1 MDFNKEIEF
10 IARHYRE
17 GIFNT
22 ETVLKKI
29 RRKKIWT
36 FSRIAAA
43 SILLAVFGA
52 TAAIIINSYNTENT
66 ENNISVFPPEQPEFV
81 VRAIDFDDTPLPVVI
96 DKINEVYNI
105 EVENLPR
112 KPEKYRLSLHYEGN
126 ASDLIDTINDIL
138 GTEMKIK
145 K

>member
-52 TAAIIINSYNTENT
+52 TAAIIINSNNTENT
-66 ENNISVFPPEQPEFV
+66 ENNVTVFPPEQPEFV